1 MTGDLP
7 AISCD
12 ALLGLLYGGKEY
24 GLLPVWRSATPHPRM
39 SGRHW
44 TSKNGGKASG
54 SEGKAIVPSHAGR
67 IHQKEKCAMRKIM
80 LAIRYAMRNLS
91 TMKLTQLLSE
101 AAGKNLRGMKIEDAY
116 RFVKYAVA
124 DGAITAID
132 ALNIRTALDAACW
145 LMQTGRLDG
154 MRHITLRD
162 MRGARLAKSLES
174 VLKNSQE
181 PTVEA
186 FAAQWRAAL

>member
-1 MTGDLP
+1 
-7 AISCD
+7 
-12 ALLGLLYGGKEY
+12 
-24 GLLPVWRSATPHPRM
+24 
-39 SGRHW
+39 
-44 TSKNGGKASG
+44 
-54 SEGKAIVPSHAGR
+54 
-67 IHQKEKCAMRKIM
+67 
-80 LAIRYAMRNLS
+80 
-91 TMKLTQLLSE
+91 MKLTQLLSE

-154 MRHITLRD
+154 LRHIALRD